1 MKYETPE
8 LTALTSAIN
17 AIQSPL
23 TKGVRTSAT
32 LRMTM
37 TGILANQDWKVSI
50 LPERRSSGRSGS
62 HKGNS
67 S

>member
-23 TKGVRTSAT
+23 TKGVRTFGDSPYDNEG
-32 LRMTM
+32 MS
-37 TGILANQDWKVSI
+37 GYQDWES
-50 LPERRSSGRSGS
+50 
-62 HKGNS
+62 
-67 S
+67 